1 MKYKVKRMS
10 DGMVGW
16 REFATVREAKAEAKY
31 ASQFHGRIIVVDAR
45 TELPLP
51 TARRLTASEKAQREA
66 GQQMWRTINFTC
78 NAGR

>member
-1 MKYKVKRMS
+1 MKYKVKRLS
-10 DGMVGW
+10 DGKVGW
-16 REFATVREAKAEAKY
+16 REFDTVKAAKAEAKY
-31 ASQFHGRIIVVDAR
+31 AAQFHGKVIVVDAR

-51 TARRLTASEKAQREA
+51 TARRLTAAEKAMREQ